1 MTHEPLVQPRPAQH
15 PEVELQLRKA
25 GLQTGEMQ
33 VPLLPSQVLPVQHAP
48 PPLQRW
54 PKVKHELPPP
64 ASAPQ
69 SDCSQSQVAFEQT
82 PSDEPVPVPAR
93 QLPLHQPQESCAVQ
107 VVQFEPGHTS
117 DPASGL
123 MPASVPTTAQRPAMH
138 ESPAQQSEVAL
149 QPAPTTPHEARQ

>member
-1 MTHEPLVQPRPAQH
+1 MQPRPEQH
-15 PEVELQLRKA
+15 SEVELQLRKA
-25 GLQTGEMQ
+25 GLQAGEMQ
-33 VPLLPSQVLPVQHAP
+33 VPLLPSQVLPVQQVP

-54 PKVKHELPPP
+54 PNVKHELPPP

-69 SDCSQSQVAFEQT
+69 SDCNQSQLAFEQT

-123 MPASVPTTAQRPAMH
+123 RPASFPASVPATAQRPAMH
-138 ESPAQQSEVAL
+138 ESPAQQSEVAV